1 MQMKSAN
8 NSHSDHVRNF
18 LDCMKTRRRP
28 FSDIEIGH
36 RSTSACL
43 LGNVALRSKER
54 IEWDVKNQ
62 RLISGGSKAQQY
74 VTRDYR
80 APWKLAV

>member
-1 MQMKSAN
+1 MKS
-8 NSHSDHVRNF
+8 RQ
-18 LDCMKTRRRP
+18 RP
-28 FSDIEIGH
+28 ISDIEIGH

-43 LGNVALRSKER
+43 LGNVAFRSKER

-62 RLISGGSKAQQY
+62 KLVSGGGKAQQY
-74 VTRDYR
+74 VTRNYR

>member
-1 MQMKSAN
+1 
-8 NSHSDHVRNF
+8 VRNF
-18 LDCMKTRRRP
+18 LDCMKSRQRP
-28 FSDIEIGH
+28 ISDIEIGH

-43 LGNVALRSKER
+43 LGNVAFRSKER

-62 RLISGGSKAQQY
+62 KLISGGSKAQQY